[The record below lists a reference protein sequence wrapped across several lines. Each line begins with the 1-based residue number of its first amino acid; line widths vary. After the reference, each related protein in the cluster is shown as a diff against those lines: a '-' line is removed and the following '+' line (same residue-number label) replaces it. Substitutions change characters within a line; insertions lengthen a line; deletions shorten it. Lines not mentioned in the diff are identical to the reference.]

1 MSSKIYIMKE
11 RIKLN
16 NSEDICRN
24 IYVVNAFTL
33 EKADELF
40 YKKIHEDG
48 KIVFDQLSKNYEKE
62 CMEYIKMN
70 KLVLMTN
77 LEYCLKF

>member
-16 NSEDICRN
+16 NSEDISRN
-24 IYVVNAFTL
+24 IYVVNAFSP

-48 KIVFDQLSKNYEKE
+48 KLIFVMISKNYEKE

-70 KLVLMTN
+70 KLVLMTH

>member
-1 MSSKIYIMKE
+1 MSSKIYLMNE

-16 NSEDICRN
+16 KTEDISRN
-24 IYVVNAFTL
+24 IYVVNAFSP

-48 KIVFDQLSKNYEKE
+48 KIVFDMISKDYKKE

-70 KLVLMTN
+70 KLVLMNN